1 MNDNTLLA
9 LIESELRRSMSP
21 AVVRLA
27 AQLAER
33 AFGQVVAV
41 LFYGSA
47 LRNGSEDGI
56 LDYYILLDHVRAWPA
71 SRLATLANRVLPP
84 NVGYVESHIEGR
96 TLRAK
101 YAVLSLTQFSDGMS
115 AGSIDTT
122 LWARFSQPC
131 ACVFA
136 RSPAD
141 RAATADAICMATLTA
156 ARWAAWLGPE
166 SAGAPDYWRSLYAR
180 TYDAELR
187 VEPVLRGPELIDS
200 QSGRYTRLLPVAWA
214 AGGIAFDTTADG
226 KLRPRLIRRDRKSA
240 ARRWALRR
248 WFGKLLNLLRLSK
261 SAFTFEGAM
270 DYVVWKVER
279 HSGVRLEVRP
289 WQRRHPLLAAPGLYW
304 RLRRL
309 GLLR

>member
-1 MNDNTLLA
+1 MSDNALLHQ
-9 LIESELRRSMSP
+9 IESELRRAVSP
-21 AVVRLA
+21 AVVRLS

-33 AFGQVVAV
+33 ARGHVVAV

-47 LRNGSEDGI
+47 LRTGSEDGI
-56 LDYYILLDHVRAWPA
+56 LDYYILLDDVRAWPA

-84 NVGYVESHIEGR
+84 NVGYVETRIEGR
-96 TLRAK
+96 MLRAK
-101 YAVLSLTQFSDGMS
+101 YAVLSLARFSDAMS

-131 ACVFA
+131 ACAFA
-136 RSPAD
+136 RSAED
-141 RAATADAICMATLTA
+141 RAAIADALCMATVTA

-166 SAGAPDYWRSLYAR
+166 SGDAQDYWRTLYAR

-187 VEPVLRGPELIDS
+187 VEPAGRGPELIDS
-200 QSGRYTRLLPVAWA
+200 GSGRYARLLPVAWT
-214 AGGIAFDTTADG
+214 AGGIAFEPIANG
-226 KLRPRLIRRDRKSA
+226 KLQPRLTRRERQSA

-248 WFGKLLNLLRLSK
+248 RFGKLLNVLRLAK

-279 HSGVRLEVRP
+279 HSGVRLDVRP
-289 WQRRHPLLAAPGLYW
+289 WQRRHPLLAAPGVYW
-304 RLRRL
+304 RLHRL